1 MTGLTEQFVAWID
14 AAQATLDGAALL
26 DLTARMVD
34 IPSPSGEEAALAEF
48 LVRFMNDAGLEAF
61 YQPLDDHQ
69 GNAIGRL
76 RGSGGGAD
84 LMLYAPLDTAFAGT
98 EDEDHPWLGATT
110 RSDQIAKAVVDD
122 GVVSGLGAH
131 NPKGHGAAALMAV
144 IALLRARVPLRGDVV
159 VAFGAGGM
167 PTNRRPGAAGG
178 RFDVGHGA
186 GCAFMLEQG
195 IRGDFAIVA
204 KPGPVA
210 WEEVGLCW
218 FRVRVNGLL
227 GYAGTRHVVRH
238 LNPIVEATK
247 VIAGL
252 EQWFPKY
259 AERNASGAV
268 RPQGSIGC
276 IRAGW
281 PNKPTFIPETC
292 EIYLDLRVSPRTE
305 PIEARR
311 QFAEAMDGIRT
322 THDTLDLD
330 WEMILA
336 IPGSHTDPDNW
347 IIGSAIRA
355 WERMTGAPYD
365 AGSDSSGATE
375 SNILRA
381 WGVPTARFGMP
392 PPPRPLPHSGMFSM
406 GEAHVD
412 SLMALSRGL
421 ITATV
426 DTCARPLE
434 DVGL

>member
-1 MTGLTEQFVAWID
+1 MTRLSDELLSWID
-14 AAQATLDGAALL
+14 SAQATLDGEALL

-34 IPSPSGEEAALAEF
+34 IPSPSGEEAELAKF
-48 LVRFMNDAGLEAF
+48 LVGFMEEAGLEAF
-61 YQPLDDHQ
+61 YQPFDDNQ

-76 RGSGGGAD
+76 RGSGGGAE

-98 EDEDHPWLGATT
+98 GDEDHPWLGAVT
-110 RSDQIAKAVVDD
+110 RRDQIPEAVVEN

-131 NPKGHGAAALMAV
+131 NPKGHGAAALMAAV
-144 IALLRARVPLRGDVV
+144 ALKRARVPLLGDVV

-167 PTNRRPGAAGG
+167 PTNRRPGESNG
-178 RFDVGHGA
+178 RFDIGHGA

-195 IRGDFAIVA
+195 VRSDFAIVA

-218 FRVRVNGLL
+218 FRIRVKGLL
-227 GYAGTRHVVRH
+227 GYAGSRHVVRH

-252 EQWFPKY
+252 EEWFPEY

-292 EIYLDLRVSPRTE
+292 EIYLDLRVSPRTDPTE
-305 PIEARR
+305 VRR
-311 QFAEAMDGIRT
+311 QFAEAIDGIRAA
-322 THDTLDLD
+322 HDGLDLD
-330 WEMILA
+330 WQMILA

-355 WERMTGAPYD
+355 WERMTDGSYD
-365 AGSDSSGATE
+365 PGSNSSGATE

-381 WGVPTARFGMP
+381 WGVPTARLGMP
-392 PPPRPLPHSGMFSM
+392 PPPEPLPHSGMFSM

-421 ITATV
+421 IVATV

-434 DVGL
+434 EVGL